1 MDPSLDP
8 NLDPSPR
15 SGFEPRSESG
25 SDPDV
30 DLDPVS
36 GHDRIPTRMQSAFS
50 ATTEPLVVELALNC
64 DTRRHRHRRT
74 DRQTDRQTKG
84 Q

>member
-36 GHDRIPTRMQSAFS
+36 GHDPNSYSNAERFFCDDRTSRSRTPT
-50 ATTEPLVVELALNC
+50 
-64 DTRRHRHRRT
+64 
-74 DRQTDRQTKG
+74 
-84 Q
+84 